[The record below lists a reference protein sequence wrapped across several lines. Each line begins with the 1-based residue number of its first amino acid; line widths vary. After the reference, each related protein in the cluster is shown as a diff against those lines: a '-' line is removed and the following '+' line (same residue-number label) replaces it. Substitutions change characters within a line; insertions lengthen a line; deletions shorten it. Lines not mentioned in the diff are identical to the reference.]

1 MKIALV
7 HDWLVSIGGGEKVLE
22 AILQIFPSPIY
33 TLVKDEMKL
42 QRTSFAKSEII
53 SSLIQKLPFAKKA
66 YRNYLPLFPFAIE
79 QFDLSS
85 YDVVLST
92 SHCAAKGV
100 LTHSD
105 QVHIC
110 YCFTPLRYGW
120 DLYHQYIEEAGLKK
134 GVKGFLAKFFIHYLR
149 IWDYQASQRVDAFLA
164 ISHYVKRRIKKTYGR
179 SSEVIYPP
187 VDVDYFGLSENKEDF
202 YLTASRMVPYK
213 KMDLIVEAFAAMPD
227 KKLLVIGDGPDKEKI
242 KAKAKKNIEFLGDVT
257 DEEMKSYLQRA
268 KAFVF
273 AAIEDFGI
281 VPIEAMAT
289 GTPVIALG
297 KGGCLET
304 VKEGISGLFFPEQ
317 TVSSLQEAVMKFE
330 KVQDN
335 FHPKKVRDSVL
346 SFNKERFQK
355 EIKAYVEKSACKL
368 SY

>member
-7 HDWLVSIGGGEKVLE
+7 HDWLVSIAGGEKVLE
-22 AILQIFPSPIY
+22 AIYEIFPSPIY
-33 TLVKDEMKL
+33 TLVKDEVKL
-42 QRTSFAKSEII
+42 QRASFAKAKITP
-53 SSLIQKLPFAKKA
+53 SLIQNLPFAKRS

-79 QFDLSS
+79 QFDLST

-105 QVHIC
+105 QIHIC

-134 GVKGFLAKFFIHYLR
+134 GVKGFFAKFFIHYLR
-149 IWDYQASQRVDAFLA
+149 IWDSLASQRVDAFLA

-179 SSEVIYPP
+179 DSEVIYPP
-187 VDVDYFGLSENKEDF
+187 VDVDFFELSEKKEDF

-213 KMDLIVEAFAAMPD
+213 KIDLIVEAFAAMPE
-227 KKLLVIGDGPDKEKI
+227 KRLLVIGDGPEKEKI
-242 KAKAKKNIEFLGDVT
+242 KAKAKKNITFLGSIT
-257 DEEMKSYLQRA
+257 DQEMKNYMQRA

-297 KGGCLET
+297 KGGSLET
-304 VKEGISGLFFPEQ
+304 IKEGVSGLFFPEQ
-317 TVSSLQEAVMKFE
+317 TVSSLQEAMMKFE

-335 FHPKKVRDSVL
+335 FHPKKVRESVL
-346 SFNKERFQK
+346 SFNKDRFQK
-355 EIKAYVEKSACKL
+355 EIKTFVEETACKL